1 MHTHHCEDRLPPL
14 QPELHSTTMS
24 QGLPS
29 VDTYT
34 AKLSVRAR
42 AKEPASECVRLSSW
56 LTDRPI
62 DAYNVRDVRDGEIAA
77 SSLLSV
83 SLSVYLPSVLLLLK
97 WFWGFFFF
105 RVLLFLSHSFIS
117 FLYSSH
123 LLISFSL
130 CNLTLFFFMCISLL
144 LSLVVFISLMGPS
157 SLGWAMASSS

>member
-97 WFWGFFFF
+97 WFWVVFFFVSSCF
-105 RVLLFLSHSFIS
+105 FPTPLFPFFTPLICWYHFHCVTLL
-117 FLYSSH
+117 
-123 LLISFSL
+123 SFSS
-130 CNLTLFFFMCISLL
+130 CASLSFC
-144 LSLVVFISLMGPS
+144 LSLCS
-157 SLGWAMASSS
+157 SV